1 MPVLFILA
9 VLWAVVLVPPLLR
22 SRSQRTADSIVDFN
36 YKLDV
41 LGQTNGHLDIEN
53 VSAASQRPAI
63 PADRRL
69 VPALRASATQRAAR
83 RRRDVVRA
91 LTASITVSV
100 LLVAATHAPAAWALQ
115 ILVDVMVLAYLGLWA
130 WLRTIEAGRS
140 ETVRYMPERRAPE
153 RRAPELALRRS
164 ASS

>member
-22 SRSQRTADSIVDFN
+22 SRSQRSADSIVDFN

-41 LGQTNGHLDIEN
+41 LGQTNGHLEIEN
-53 VSAASQRPAI
+53 VSAANQGPVI
-63 PADRRL
+63 PDRML
-69 VPALRASATQRAAR
+69 VPAIRASATQRAAR
-83 RRRDVVRA
+83 RRRDVIRA
-91 LTASITVSV
+91 LTASITVT
-100 LLVAATHAPAAWALQ
+100 LLLAAATDAPAAWALQ
-115 ILVDVMVLAYLGLWA
+115 ILVDVMALAYLGLWA
-130 WLRTIEAGRS
+130 WLRVQDQRG
-140 ETVRYMPERRAPE
+140 ETVRYMPE

>member
-22 SRSQRTADSIVDFN
+22 SRRQRPPDSIVDFN

-41 LGQTNGHLDIEN
+41 LGKTYGHLEIEN
-53 VSAASQRPAI
+53 VSAANQGPVI
-63 PADRRL
+63 PDRML
-69 VPALRASATQRAAR
+69 VPVIRASATQRAAR

-91 LTASITVSV
+91 LTASITVT
-100 LLVAATHAPAAWALQ
+100 LLLAAATDAPAAWALQ
-115 ILVDVMVLAYLGLWA
+115 ILVDVMALAYLGLWA
-130 WLRTIEAGRS
+130 WLRVQDQRG
-140 ETVRYMPERRAPE
+140 ETVRYMPE